1 MSENSGWL
9 PPTSGGDRD
18 ARPQEETPAPR
29 YGAYGSAPAGTPS
42 YVSYGSEDPGQQ
54 GAAHPGAPYPGAPY
68 PGSTH
73 PGDSYPGGLPP
84 QGGWGGPDAS
94 APYAQGSGAPG
105 GFFLAPKPGIIPL
118 RPLGI
123 TEIIGGAVDALRANP
138 RAMFLPALVV
148 MTVIGLV
155 SALLSGLS
163 MRSLNSIA
171 QTLESDASPTA
182 DQLAPMVGGSLA
194 TMGST
199 ALEGLITSIATAV
212 LTGLL
217 IVAVSRSV
225 LGRVATPGEAWERT
239 RGRVWA
245 LIGQS
250 LLINLIT
257 GVVALVLVGAAVL
270 LAVVIVSSA
279 SDGSTTAVV
288 LAVLAAIILGL
299 GAVVASLF
307 LAVRLSMSSSALIL
321 ENVGVLDGIRR
332 SWRLTRGSFWRV
344 LGILVLAGLIQAL
357 VTGLLGGLASMV
369 STLIT
374 ATAPTQIALA
384 TAVTSFIAT
393 VLSALILPF
402 TASVTALTYI
412 DLRMRHEG
420 LDVELR
426 QAATR

>member
-9 PPTSGGDRD
+9 PPTSDGDRD

-29 YGAYGSAPAGTPS
+29 YGAYGSAPAGSPA
-42 YVSYGSEDPGQQ
+42 YGAYGSDAPGQQ
-54 GAAHPGAPYPGAPY
+54 GAGHPGADYQGA
-68 PGSTH
+68 
-73 PGDSYPGGLPP
+73 SYPGGLPP
-84 QGGWGGPDAS
+84 QGGWGGPSAS
-94 APYAQGSGAPG
+94 APYAQGAGAPG

-123 TEIIGGAVDALRANP
+123 TEIIGSAVDALRANP

-148 MTVIGLV
+148 MSVIGLV
-155 SALLSGLS
+155 SALLSALS
-163 MRSLNSIA
+163 MRSLDSLA
-171 QTLESDASPTA
+171 STLDSGADPTEE
-182 DQLAPMVGGSLA
+182 QLASIVGGSLA
-194 TMGST
+194 TMGTS
-199 ALEGLITSIATAV
+199 ALEGLISTIATAV

-225 LGRVATPGEAWERT
+225 LGRVATPGEVWERT

-250 LLINLIT
+250 LLITGLVAVVLI
-257 GVVALVLVGAAVL
+257 GAAVL
-270 LAVVIVSSA
+270 LAVVIISSA
-279 SDGSTTAVV
+279 SDSSTTAVV
-288 LAVLAAIILGL
+288 LAVLAATILGL
-299 GAVVASLF
+299 GAVVAALF
-307 LAVRLSMSSSALIL
+307 LGVRLSLSSAALIL

-344 LGILVLAGLIQAL
+344 LGILALAGLIQAL
-357 VTGLLGGLASMV
+357 VTGLLGGIASTV
-369 STLIT
+369 STAIT
-374 ATAPTQIALA
+374 ATAPSQVALA
-384 TAVTSFIAT
+384 TAVTTFIAT

-426 QAATR
+426 QAAAR

>member
-9 PPTSGGDRD
+9 PPTSDGDRD

-29 YGAYGSAPAGTPS
+29 YGAYGSAPAGSPA
-42 YVSYGSEDPGQQ
+42 YGAYGSDAPGQQ
-54 GAAHPGAPYPGAPY
+54 GAGHPGADYQGA
-68 PGSTH
+68 
-73 PGDSYPGGLPP
+73 SYPGGLPP
-84 QGGWGGPDAS
+84 QGGWGGPSAS
-94 APYAQGSGAPG
+94 APYAQGAGAPG

-123 TEIIGGAVDALRANP
+123 TEIIGSAVDALRANP

-148 MTVIGLV
+148 MSVIGLV
-155 SALLSGLS
+155 SALLSALS
-163 MRSLNSIA
+163 MRSLDSLA
-171 QTLESDASPTA
+171 STLDSGADPTEE
-182 DQLAPMVGGSLA
+182 QLASIVGGSLA
-194 TMGST
+194 TMGTS
-199 ALEGLITSIATAV
+199 ALEGLISTIATAV

-225 LGRVATPGEAWERT
+225 LGRVATPGEVWERT

-250 LLINLIT
+250 LLITGLVAVVLI
-257 GVVALVLVGAAVL
+257 GAAVL
-270 LAVVIVSSA
+270 LAVVIISSA
-279 SDGSTTAVV
+279 SDSSTTAVV
-288 LAVLAAIILGL
+288 LAVLAATILGL
-299 GAVVASLF
+299 GAVVAALF
-307 LAVRLSMSSSALIL
+307 LGVRLSLSSAALIL

-357 VTGLLGGLASMV
+357 VTGLLGGIASTV
-369 STLIT
+369 STAIT
-374 ATAPTQIALA
+374 ATAPSQVALA
-384 TAVTSFIAT
+384 TAVTTFIAT

-426 QAATR
+426 QAAAR

>member
-18 ARPQEETPAPR
+18 ARPQEEPPAPR
-29 YGAYGSAPAGTPS
+29 YGAYGSAPAGSPS
-42 YVSYGSEDPGQQ
+42 YGSYGSEDPGQQ
-54 GAAHPGAPYPGAPY
+54 GTGNAGADYQGA
-68 PGSTH
+68 
-73 PGDSYPGGLPP
+73 SYPGGLPS
-84 QGGWGGPDAS
+84 QGGWGGPSAS
-94 APYAQGSGAPG
+94 APYAQGAGEPG

-123 TEIIGGAVDALRANP
+123 TEIIGSAVDALRANP

-148 MTVIGLV
+148 MSVIGLV
-155 SALLSGLS
+155 SALLSELS
-163 MRSLNSIA
+163 MRSLDSLA
-171 QTLESDASPTA
+171 STLDSGADPTEE
-182 DQLAPMVGGSLA
+182 QLASIVGGSLA
-194 TMGST
+194 TMGTT
-199 ALEGLITSIATAV
+199 ALEGLISTIATAV

-225 LGRVATPGEAWERT
+225 LGRVATPGEVWERT

-250 LLINLIT
+250 LLISLIT
-257 GVVALVLVGAAVL
+257 GLVAVVLIGAAVL
-270 LAVVIVSSA
+270 LAVVIISSA
-279 SDGSTTAVV
+279 SDSSTTAVV

-299 GAVVASLF
+299 GAVVAALF
-307 LAVRLSMSSSALIL
+307 LGVRLSLSSAALIL

-344 LGILVLAGLIQAL
+344 LGILVLAGLIQAV
-357 VTGLLGGLASMV
+357 VTGLLGGIASMV
-369 STLIT
+369 STVIT
-374 ATAPTQIALA
+374 ATAPSQVALA
-384 TAVTSFIAT
+384 TAVTTFIAT

-426 QAATR
+426 QAAAR

>member
-9 PPTSGGDRD
+9 PPTSDGDRD

-29 YGAYGSAPAGTPS
+29 YGAYGSAPAGSP
-42 YVSYGSEDPGQQ
+42 SYGSYGSDAPGQQ
-54 GAAHPGAPYPGAPY
+54 GAGHPGADYQGA
-68 PGSTH
+68 
-73 PGDSYPGGLPP
+73 SYPGGLPP
-84 QGGWGGPDAS
+84 QGGWGGPSAS
-94 APYAQGSGAPG
+94 APYAQGAGAPG

-123 TEIIGGAVDALRANP
+123 TEIIGSAVDALRANP

-148 MTVIGLV
+148 MSVIGLV
-155 SALLSGLS
+155 SALLSALS
-163 MRSLNSIA
+163 MRSLDSLA
-171 QTLESDASPTA
+171 STLDSGADPTEE
-182 DQLAPMVGGSLA
+182 QLASIVGGSLA
-194 TMGST
+194 TMGTS
-199 ALEGLITSIATAV
+199 ALEGLISTIATAV

-225 LGRVATPGEAWERT
+225 LGRVATPGEVWERT

-250 LLINLIT
+250 LLITGLVAVVLI
-257 GVVALVLVGAAVL
+257 GAAVL
-270 LAVVIVSSA
+270 LAVVIISSA
-279 SDGSTTAVV
+279 SDSSTTAVV

-299 GAVVASLF
+299 GAVVAALF
-307 LAVRLSMSSSALIL
+307 LGVRLSLSSAALIL

-344 LGILVLAGLIQAL
+344 LGILALAGLIQAL
-357 VTGLLGGLASMV
+357 VTGLLGGIASTV
-369 STLIT
+369 STAIT
-374 ATAPTQIALA
+374 ATAPSQVALA
-384 TAVTSFIAT
+384 TAVTTFIAT

-426 QAATR
+426 QAAAR